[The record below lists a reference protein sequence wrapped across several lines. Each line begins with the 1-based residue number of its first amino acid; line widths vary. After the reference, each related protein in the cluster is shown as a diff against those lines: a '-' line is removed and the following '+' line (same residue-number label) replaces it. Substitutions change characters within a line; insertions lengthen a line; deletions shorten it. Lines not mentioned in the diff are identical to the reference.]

1 MNTATEPV
9 IDLAQERDEILKRYR
24 RLLRSAKPY
33 LKENDAKLIKKA
45 FNTSAEAHKEMRR
58 RSGEP
63 YIYHPLAVAQIAV
76 EEIGLGTTSI
86 VAALLHDVV
95 EDTDTTIADIERGF
109 GKKVATIIDGLTK
122 ISGIF
127 EYGTSQQAE
136 NFRKMLL
143 TLSDDVRVILIK
155 LADRLHNMRTLD
167 AMPRDKQLKIASETI
182 YIYAPLAH
190 RLGLNAVKTELED
203 LYLKYVEPEAYKDVA
218 RRLRESKTSRDR
230 FINTFIKPIE
240 DDLIASGYP
249 YVIKGRPKSIYSIW
263 NKLSKS
269 KKPFEEIYDLF
280 AVRVILKVP
289 IEQEKAACWRAY
301 SIVTDHYKPNPD
313 RLKDWIS
320 TPRANGYESLHTTVM
335 SRSGQW
341 VEVQIRTDRMNEI
354 AEKGYAAHWKYK
366 GNDTRTGAGIDSWIG
381 QVREMLEMAEQGDK
395 TAAVEFLDDFRSNL
409 YSEEVFVFTPKG
421 ELKVLQRGATALD
434 FAFDIHTQ
442 IGAKCMAAKVNNVL
456 VPLSHVLHNGDQ
468 VEVITSNKQ
477 KPNEDWL
484 RFVVTSKAKTKIK
497 DLIKEDNKHYIT
509 DGKELV
515 TKRLKLLRMDMT
527 NELVNQLRAYF
538 GSKTT
543 TDFYYRVG
551 KAHIDV
557 KEINKFKAEKE
568 AKENRTL
575 KLNTDT
581 LQDAKA
587 VGKELKKMHGERT
600 DADMLLIG
608 EDMDKID
615 YTLARCCNPIAGDDV
630 FGFVTVMEGIKIH
643 RVSCPNAV
651 ELMSNHGNRIIKAK
665 WTSQKELAFLAGLRI
680 TGTDRIG
687 LINDVTRVISN
698 ELHINMRSVTID
710 STDGV
715 FEGSIKLYVNNTSHL
730 DTLMRKLESVDGVFD
745 VVRFD

>member
-1 MNTATEPV
+1 MHTAVEPV

-109 GKKVATIIDGLTK
+109 GKKVAQIIDGLTK

-167 AMPRDKQLKIASETI
+167 SMPRDKQLKIASETI

-218 RRLRESKTSRDR
+218 RKLRESKTSRDR

-497 DLIKEDNKHYIT
+497 DLIKEDNKRYIT

-515 TKRLKLLRMDMT
+515 TKRLKILRMDMT

-543 TDFYYRVG
+543 SDFYYRVG

-557 KEINKFKAEKE
+557 KELNKFKAEKE
-568 AKENRTL
+568 AKENRAL

-715 FEGSIKLYVNNTSHL
+715 FEGMIKLYVNNTSHL

>member
-109 GKKVATIIDGLTK
+109 GKKVAQIIDGLTK

-409 YSEEVFVFTPKG
+409 YNEEVFVFTPKG

>member
-109 GKKVATIIDGLTK
+109 GKKVAQIIDGLTK

-381 QVREMLEMAEQGDK
+381 QVREMLEMVEQGDK